1 MNVIFVTNCF
11 LSTFVLLT
19 THNLPKLINLTK
31 NSEIMKTVSSIVEN
45 YIKTKPF
52 LLNALS
58 LGIINLT
65 SLSRN
70 IMTELESEF
79 GKEVKQGAVVMA
91 LKRLT
96 EELDFRLN
104 HKINKVIKNIGEIT
118 VRSALTDYTF
128 AASDTVL
135 NKQADLITDINSFPD
150 IFYTSSRGVNETN
163 IVVSNSI
170 THLVEKHFVH
180 EKLIQKLDNL
190 ASITVKL
197 PKENI
202 VVPGIYYF
210 IFQRLAWEG
219 IIINE
224 VISTSNEFTI
234 LVSEEQ
240 VDVAFKV
247 IKDLKN

>member
-1 MNVIFVTNCF
+1 
-11 LSTFVLLT
+11 
-19 THNLPKLINLTK
+19 
-31 NSEIMKTVSSIVEN
+31 MKTISSVVERF
-45 YIKTKPF
+45 IKTKPF
-52 LLNALS
+52 LLSALS
-58 LGIINLT
+58 EGIINLT

-70 IMTELESEF
+70 MMPELEQEL

-91 LKRLT
+91 LKRLS
-96 EELDFRLN
+96 EDLDFQLN
-104 HKINKVIKNIGEIT
+104 HKILKVLKNIGEIT
-118 VRSALTDYTF
+118 VRSSLIDFTYAVSDSILDKQALLI
-128 AASDTVL
+128 SEI
-135 NKQADLITDINSFPD
+135 NKQNG

-163 IVVSNSI
+163 IVVSDSVG
-170 THLVEKHFVH
+170 HLVDQHFKE
-180 EKLIQKLDNL
+180 EKLIQKLENL

-202 VVPGIYYF
+202 IIPGIYYF

-234 LVSEEQ
+234 LVSEEE

-247 IKDLKN
+247 IKDLKNM

>member
-1 MNVIFVTNCF
+1 
-11 LSTFVLLT
+11 
-19 THNLPKLINLTK
+19 
-31 NSEIMKTVSSIVEN
+31 MKTVSSIVEN

-79 GKEVKQGAVVMA
+79 GKEVKQGAIVMS

-104 HKINKVIKNIGEIT
+104 HKISKVIKNIGEIT

-128 AASDTVL
+128 AVSETVL
-135 NKQADLITDINSFPD
+135 NKQAALIADINALAD
-150 IFYTSSRGVNETN
+150 VFYTSSRGVNEIN
-163 IVVSNSI
+163 IVLSNSVS
-170 THLVEKHFVH
+170 HLVDKHFVS
-180 EKLIQKLDNL
+180 EKLIQKLENL

-202 VVPGIYYF
+202 AVPGIYYF

-224 VISTSNEFTI
+224 VISTTNEFTI